1 MKYILIT
8 TIALS
13 LSLPIRAME
22 ECDVQVLEK
31 IKALNVQAQGIIAQT
46 VDSSLKDADEPD
58 QEITDFLAEALELQ
72 KKLED
77 ESSK

>member
-1 MKYILIT
+1 MKYTLIT

-13 LSLPIRAME
+13 FPIRAME
-22 ECDVQVLEK
+22 ECDAQALGK

-58 QEITDFLAEALELQ
+58 QEITDFLTEALELK

-77 ESSK
+77 ENSK